1 MFNKFIV
8 CSFAYASLAVGAS
21 IPQHEVQ
28 QPLLP
33 DHQAGALKSNN
44 IHVMLAFIESGG
56 NMQKLAEIPLNTRIV
71 AGTFQPCARLGQAPC
86 LSPLTLRLGLNIPSR
101 LSAIKIAMAV
111 TVEDRSISLERL
123 DKIMCRITP
132 KTDAKQKEAM
142 KGKGEPDELSWF
154 MLRDGTV
161 ELEDSSSEWFLGGRA
176 IQSFEC
182 R

>member
-71 AGTFQPCARLGQAPC
+71 AAAVNPPQE
-86 LSPLTLRLGLNIPSR
+86 PLTLRLGLNIPSR